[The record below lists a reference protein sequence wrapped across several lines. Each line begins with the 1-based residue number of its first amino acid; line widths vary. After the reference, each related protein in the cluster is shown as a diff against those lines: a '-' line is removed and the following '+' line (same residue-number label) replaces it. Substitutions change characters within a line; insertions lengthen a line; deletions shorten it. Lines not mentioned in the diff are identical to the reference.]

1 MALGAWEYRRV
12 KARGRGW
19 RGNPA
24 CYPGQPFC
32 RLEGRRRQR
41 AACSARTLCCI
52 VKLGRVE
59 PAALG
64 GAIGKARKDG
74 RVEETCWRWRETQR
88 IMAGRG
94 MLYSHRA
101 VAGVRNMG
109 LHGLAGVLHVLL
121 ISGPQHGR
129 SG

>member
-1 MALGAWEYRRV
+1 M
-12 KARGRGW
+12 KAMGIDW
-19 RGNPA
+19 RESPA
-24 CYPGQPFC
+24 CYPEQPFC

-64 GAIGKARKDG
+64 GAIGKAREDG
-74 RVEETCWRWRETQR
+74 RVEETCWRWRLAQR
-88 IMAGRG
+88 VMAGRG

-121 ISGPQHGR
+121 IPGPQHGR